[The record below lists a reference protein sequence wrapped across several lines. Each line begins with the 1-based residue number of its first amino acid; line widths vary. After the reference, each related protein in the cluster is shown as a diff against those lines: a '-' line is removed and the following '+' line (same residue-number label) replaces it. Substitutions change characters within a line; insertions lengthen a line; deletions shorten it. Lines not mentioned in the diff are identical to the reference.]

1 MTANSMI
8 RSFHA
13 ARNRAGLRDEE
24 FRDWL
29 ERDFGT
35 RHISELGPKAPA
47 ALRAING
54 KADAV
59 AKPAGRH
66 QLGGPYAKKL
76 QALWLS
82 AWNLGIIRNK
92 DDKAM
97 LAFVERQTGI
107 QRTEFLRNWKD
118 ARKAVEALK
127 SWIARE
133 GGVNWTTGRYRD
145 AYKND
150 PRYQVVAA
158 QLRKLYGKRDILD
171 ELVIALGTA
180 DLDNLRPD
188 DWVQLQQTLG
198 ERIRRAKS

>member
-35 RHISELGPKAPA
+35 RHISELGTKAPA

-59 AKPAGRH
+59 AKLTGRR
-66 QLGGPYAKKL
+66 QLGGPYAPKL

-82 AWNLGIIRNK
+82 AWNLGIVRNQA
-92 DDKAM
+92 DEAM

-133 GGVNWTTGRYRD
+133 GAVNWGAFEDPQD
-145 AYKND
+145 AVIAAQISALNLKPED
-150 PRYQVVAA
+150 VTISGQGMPEAVAA
-158 QLRKLYGKRDILD
+158 IGK
-171 ELVIALGTA
+171 IA
-180 DLDNLRPD
+180 
-188 DWVQLQQTLG
+188 VMQTLG
-198 ERIRRAKS
+198 ERIRRAK